1 MFNFFI
7 EFYTLLLKSGV
18 FTKLLAKFAYSNLA
32 AKFSA
37 INLLNSGVVIYL
49 S

>member
-7 EFYTLLLKSGV
+7 EFYTLLLNSAF
-18 FTKLLAKFAYSNLA
+18 FTKLLAKFAYSNLG

-37 INLLNSGVVIYL
+37 INLLNSGVVIY
-49 S
+49 